1 MLNITKELKAKLLA
15 AKSEEELAV
24 LLKEAGVD
32 RPSAER
38 VWAELTNKREAGGKE
53 LSLDEL
59 EAINGGADRDWLT
72 DGCAAT
78 VEPGSWCDS
87 NDSCHYW
94 DVTYDNKPTKTSCP
108 FCGSDPMVTWTM
120 RDSDGIYF
128 ICSNCGNTIRRK

>member
-1 MLNITKELKAKLLA
+1 MIDNELKAKLLA
-15 AKSEEELAV
+15 AKSEEELVV
-24 LLKEAGVD
+24 LLKEAGAD

-59 EAINGGADRDWLT
+59 EAINGGADRDFLK

-78 VEPGSWCDS
+78 MEPGSWCNS
-87 NDSCHYW
+87 NDRCYYW

-128 ICSNCGNTIRRK
+128 ICSNCGNTIRRG